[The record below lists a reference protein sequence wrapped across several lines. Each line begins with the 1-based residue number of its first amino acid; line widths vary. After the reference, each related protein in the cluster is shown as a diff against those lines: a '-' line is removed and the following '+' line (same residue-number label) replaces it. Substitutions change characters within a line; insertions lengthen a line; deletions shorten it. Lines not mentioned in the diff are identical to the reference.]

1 MALNSETNFGGE
13 MIGQARGREMKDQ
26 EKVESATLADN
37 VEELRKS
44 TEQDDAAAQYA
55 IGLRYY
61 EGRR

>member
-1 MALNSETNFGGE
+1 
-13 MIGQARGREMKDQ
+13 MIGQAKEREMKDQ
-26 EKVESATLADN
+26 ENVESATLRDN

>member
-1 MALNSETNFGGE
+1 

-44 TEQDDAAAQYA
+44 TEQDDVAAQYA